1 MKKIAFLFSK
11 AFFWGFALFS
21 LFILLFSVLSYVE
34 FYFNWDIPFVEI
46 TERNAKNYAIIRPP
60 FIGVLVEFL
69 MSYSIII
76 MWFTFIYYSIYFYV
90 LQSFFE
96 IFIAEKIFKNKSIE
110 KLTNFYKLNYV
121 PVIVGIIGII
131 LRYSI
136 YDDLSFDEPHF
147 FVLIHLII
155 AFFLYFYLDLIK
167 KGINIQQ
174 ENDLTI

>member
-1 MKKIAFLFSK
+1 MQKIAFLFSK
-11 AFFWGFALFS
+11 ASFWGFALFS
-21 LFILLFSVLSYVE
+21 SFILLFSVLSYLE
-34 FYFNWDIPFVEI
+34 YYFNWAIPFVEL
-46 TERNAKNYAIIRPP
+46 TKRNANNYAVISIP
-60 FIGVLVEFL
+60 FTGGIVEFL
-69 MSYSIII
+69 MSFTIII
-76 MWFTFIYYSIYFYV
+76 MWFTFIYYSLYFYV

-96 IFIAEKIFKNKSIE
+96 IFIAEKTFKNKSVE

-131 LRYSI
+131 LRYSM
-136 YDDLSFDEPHF
+136 YNDLNFDEPHF

-167 KGINIQQ
+167 KGNSIQQ